1 MRNSL
6 IFKLMGAFLLVIA
19 IGALVISWLVSQAT
33 RSAFNLYTTRN
44 GQAWAQRLAPVLAD
58 FYSRD
63 GSWQGVDVVLQ
74 SGLSSLNPSGGMGYG
89 NGQGQGRGMGFG
101 RGSTGS
107 SMGGMMAQRMILAD
121 GQGVVISDTQ
131 DELNGKQLS
140 SAEVKNGTPVIVND
154 NLVGTLI
161 VTPNDFAGPATPAGE
176 FLASVNQSIITAII
190 IASIIALILGAVL
203 FLQITAPLR
212 QLKKAS
218 VAIAGGDLSQRVTI
232 HSRDELG
239 ELGQAFNHMAE
250 SLADAETQRQ
260 HLVADVAHELR
271 TPLAAI
277 QATAEGMLD
286 GVLPLDE
293 EQVASIHTE
302 TLLLNRLIGDLRL
315 LSLAE
320 AGQLKLERQEINLGG
335 LVSQVVERSKPQAMQ
350 KDITLGVE
358 VQNNLPPVWID
369 SDRITQVLNNLI
381 GNALRYTPKDGTI
394 TVGVAPAPGLTN
406 TVQVS
411 VADTGPGIDPEALP
425 FVFDRFYRSDK
436 SRSRASGGSGLGLAI
451 VKQLVEA
458 HGGKVEAVSP
468 VFRSAD
474 HQEYGTRISFTLPNA

>member
-411 VADTGPGIDPEALP
+411 VANTGPGIDPEALP

-458 HGGKVEAVSP
+458 HGGKVDVVSP

-474 HQEYGTRISFTLPNA
+474 HQEYGTRISFTLPNS